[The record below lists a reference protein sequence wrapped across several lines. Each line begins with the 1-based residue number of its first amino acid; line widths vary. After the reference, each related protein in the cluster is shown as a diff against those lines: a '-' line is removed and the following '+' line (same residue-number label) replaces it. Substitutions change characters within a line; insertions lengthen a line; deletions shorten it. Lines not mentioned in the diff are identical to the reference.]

1 MNQTLRLMKSVIL
14 FIGFVLLTI
23 TATNAQISPP
33 GLGETNTAS
42 WFAFGVR
49 QSLDSASKIQS
60 FSYVGLG
67 RISGPE
73 STNPF
78 KYQDIFVLNQ
88 EFYHKFHKHW
98 HYSLALSYRNQDEYG
113 DEKSFNNISPT
124 HKQEIRV
131 YGRYMY
137 ELKMHKVK
145 FVATYRQEFR
155 SFFNPDFQ
163 QEDSRYQLRSRFR
176 LQASV
181 TLDQNKSHRL
191 TASAEA
197 LFSSTQSTIPSDHW
211 STFGYKEA
219 RFCFYY
225 SVDPKNSSFIYS
237 IGYMNNLIG
246 QKDLK
251 SASYIALDV
260 IWENPFKSFKRE
272 VLKPIE

>member
-1 MNQTLRLMKSVIL
+1 MKSYIL
-14 FIGFVLLTI
+14 LTIVLLT
-23 TATNAQISPP
+23 AVCAHAQISPP

-49 QSLDSASKIQS
+49 QSLDSASKLQS
-60 FSYVGLG
+60 FTYVGLG
-67 RISGPE
+67 RISGPQ
-73 STNPF
+73 SSNSL

-124 HKQEIRV
+124 HKQEVRT
-131 YGRYMY
+131 YGRFMY
-137 ELKMHKVK
+137 ELRMQNVK
-145 FVATYRQEFR
+145 LVATYRQEFR

-163 QEDSRYQLRSRFR
+163 QENNRYQLRSRFR
-176 LQASV
+176 LQAAV
-181 TLDQNKSHRL
+181 TLDENKVHRL
-191 TASAEA
+191 TASAET
-197 LFSSTQSTIPSDHW
+197 LFSSTQSTIPSNHW
-211 STFGYKEA
+211 SAFGYKEA

-225 SVDPKNSSFIYS
+225 SIDPKNSSFIYS

-246 QKDLK
+246 QQNIK
-251 SASYIALDV
+251 SVSYLALDV
-260 IWENPFKSFKRE
+260 IWENPFKAFKRE